1 MKWMSDPEINVL
13 LVDDEP
19 EFTELVHFFL
29 GSQHG
34 ITVHSTN
41 TVKKALEMIDTTEY
55 DAIVSDYMMPEIN
68 GIDFLKILRA
78 KGSSIPFILLT
89 GRGRED
95 VAVQALNLGA
105 DFYVEKHG
113 DPKAIFA
120 ELANATK
127 QCVEKRAALD
137 SLMEAQNRF
146 ESFMDH
152 SPTISFI
159 KDLQGQYAF
168 VNRGYEIMLNIRKE
182 DIVGRTDLDLWPKAA
197 AESFREADKRIT
209 SSGIG
214 EKFSEVIEQSDG
226 VHEYLTFKFPLV
238 NPKGKG
244 TLLGGVSVDVTDMKR
259 YESALELA
267 NTKLEILGDLTRHDA
282 MNQVSVLEGWLS
294 ILKEDEG
301 SAELKNHLEM
311 MTAATRTLRKQLEF
325 AGEYEHLGTAGQEWV
340 DIREACVK
348 VLDETEVGDILF
360 ECQCSGFE
368 VLVDPMFP
376 MVIRNLVNNT
386 LRHAEG
392 AERALI
398 SCQETPDGLRLV
410 YEDDGVGIPSE
421 AKVKIFDKGFGAN
434 TGFGLYLVRELL
446 RISDTRI
453 REVGEHG
460 KGVRFE
466 IDFPEGRYRRKMASE
481 KG

>member
-1 MKWMSDPEINVL
+1 
-13 LVDDEP
+13 
-19 EFTELVHFFL
+19 
-29 GSQHG
+29 
-34 ITVHSTN
+34 
-41 TVKKALEMIDTTEY
+41 
-55 DAIVSDYMMPEIN
+55 MMPEIN

-113 DPKAIFA
+113 DPKTIFA

-127 QCVEKRAALD
+127 QCVEKRASLE

-159 KDLQGQYAF
+159 KDLQGQYVF
-168 VNRGYEIMLNIRKE
+168 VNREYEIMLNIRKE

-226 VHEYLTFKFPLV
+226 VHAYLTFKFPLV
-238 NPKGKG
+238 NSKGKD
-244 TLLGGVSVDVTDMKR
+244 TLLGGVSFDVTDMKM

-267 NTKLEILGDLTRHDA
+267 NTKLGILGDLTRHDA
-282 MNQVSVLEGWLS
+282 INQVSVLEGWLS
-294 ILKEDEG
+294 LLKEDECAAG
-301 SAELKNHLEM
+301 LRNHLET
-311 MTAATRTLRKQLEF
+311 MTVATKTLREQLEF
-325 AGEYEHLGTAGQEWV
+325 AGEYEDVGADNQAWT
-340 DIREACVK
+340 DIQEACVNVWGK
-348 VLDETEVGDILF
+348 MAVDDIMF

-376 MVIRNLVNNT
+376 KVIRNLVDNT
-386 LRHAEG
+386 VRHGEG
-392 AERALI
+392 AEMIRI
-398 SCQETPDGLRLV
+398 FCQETPDGLRLV
-410 YEDDGVGIPSE
+410 YEDDGAGIASE
-421 AKVKIFDKGFGAN
+421 AKVKIFDKGFGTN
-434 TGFGLYLVRELL
+434 SGFCLYLIRELL
-446 RISDTRI
+446 RISDARL